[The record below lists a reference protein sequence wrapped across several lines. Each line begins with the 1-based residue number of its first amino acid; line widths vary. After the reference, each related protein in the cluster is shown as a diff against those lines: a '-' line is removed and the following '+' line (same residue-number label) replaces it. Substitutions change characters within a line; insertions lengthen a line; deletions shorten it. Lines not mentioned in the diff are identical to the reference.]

1 MPVQTR
7 RQLATDPE
15 MCMFTLTVSIVEP
28 KNIKEAMADSA
39 WIEAMQDELHQ
50 FDILKVWEWNGYSK
64 RKPKTTKP
72 STGWKSQSQSKAK

>member
-15 MCMFTLTVSIVEP
+15 MCMFALTVCIVEP

-39 WIEAMQDELHQ
+39 WIEAMQDELHHSSI
-50 FDILKVWEWNGYSK
+50 DHKSRNS
-64 RKPKTTKP
+64 
-72 STGWKSQSQSKAK
+72 STNHLARQ